1 MKINNNRFEGMDDPD
16 ATQASPTGED
26 PRLLGAVEEYLAAVQ
41 SGRRPNR
48 QEFLSRYPEIAEDLS
63 ACIEGLAFVNAGAA
77 HVAADAG
84 VESPDHVGASAK
96 PLGDFRLLRE
106 IGRGGMG
113 VVYEAVQLSLGR
125 RVAVKVLPL
134 ASALDPRHLQR
145 FRNEAHAAA
154 QLHHNNIVPV
164 YAVGHE
170 RAVHFYAM
178 QLIEGR
184 SLAEVIRY
192 LRAAIGKDVRS
203 GEGLSLLGPV
213 IERHSSEA
221 PAQVRRGAAR
231 PTASTADSSSAPIP
245 AELSSLALSPG
256 GRKNAYYR
264 EVARLACQAA
274 EALDYAH
281 QEGVVHRDIKPA
293 NLLLDGRGK
302 LWISDFGLAQI
313 YADNGITQTGDI
325 LGTFRYMSPEQASG
339 RAVVLDQ
346 RTDVYSLG
354 VTFYELL
361 ALEPAL
367 AGQSREE
374 LLQQIESQ
382 DPQPLRSLDRTIPQ
396 ELETIIL
403 KAAAKDPADRYL
415 SAGAMAEDLRRFLSD
430 EPILARPPSIWNK
443 TARWTRRHKSAGIA
457 AVAVLVFSTIA
468 LLVSTILISVARNKT
483 AIALHGEQL
492 QRVRAQQ
499 LQIEAEHQR
508 ARAERDFHQA
518 RQAVDYFTR
527 VAIEQMPK
535 EPSLLTVKRNMLE
548 TALDYYQAFSEQGP
562 EEVADSA
569 DLVAARQ
576 RAGSILWQV
585 SSISKIER
593 LRYSFEL
600 LRLSE
605 VQKELHLTPQ
615 QIADAESFKPTRP
628 PLPPAPGEKPD
639 FVAMGTSIAFATI
652 GTAIAQE
659 GAESEAELVKVL
671 SPGQLQRLEQISR
684 QLRGIS
690 AFSDPDVVAA
700 LGLSREQKLA
710 AQDLQAQFSDFLHSR
725 HIGPGGDR
733 RSVAQRA
740 AVDELVSRL
749 TPAQRRI
756 WEELIGTPYQGPA
769 PARDENALFM
779 PPPFGRGDHG
789 PHGDDG
795 HGPHG
800 FDDPS
805 HGPPPFE
812 DQQPSQEQSPDCVT
826 GNSSD

>member
-1 MKINNNRFEGMDDPD
+1 MKINNRFDGMDDPD
-16 ATQASPTGED
+16 ATQASPSSED
-26 PRLLGAVEEYLAAVQ
+26 PRLLSAVEEYLAAVQ

-77 HVAADAG
+77 HAAADAG
-84 VESPDHVGASAK
+84 VETGDHVGACAK

-113 VVYEAVQLSLGR
+113 VVYEAIQLSLGR

-184 SLAEVIRY
+184 SLADVVRY
-192 LRAAIGKDVRS
+192 LRAAVGKDVPSGKGVAPTRAIFERS
-203 GEGLSLLGPV
+203 
-213 IERHSSEA
+213 SSEA
-221 PAQVRRGAAR
+221 LTQIRASAAR
-231 PTASTADSSSAPIP
+231 PLAATVDSSSAPIP

-256 GRKNAYYR
+256 GRRSAYYR

-281 QEGVVHRDIKPA
+281 QEGIVHRDIKPA

-361 ALEPAL
+361 TLEPAL
-367 AGQSREE
+367 GGQSREE
-374 LLQQIESQ
+374 LLRQIESQ
-382 DPQPLRSLDRTIPQ
+382 DPQPLRALDRTIPP

-403 KAAAKDPADRYL
+403 KAAAKDPADRYF
-415 SAGAMAEDLRRFLSD
+415 SAGAMAEDLRRFLTD

-443 TARWTRRHKSAGIA
+443 TARWMRRHKSAAIA
-457 AVAVLVFSTIA
+457 AVAVLVFATVAS
-468 LLVSTILISVARNKT
+468 LVSTILIAVARNKT
-483 AIALHGEQL
+483 AVALHGEKL
-492 QRVRAQQ
+492 QRIRAQQ
-499 LQIEAEHQR
+499 LQTEAEHQR
-508 ARAERDFHQA
+508 ARAEGDYIQA

-535 EPSLLTVKRNMLE
+535 EPNLLTLKRNMLE
-548 TALDYYQAFSEQGP
+548 NALDYYEAFSERGP
-562 EEVADSA
+562 DGVRDSGE
-569 DLVAARQ
+569 LVAARQ
-576 RAGSILWQV
+576 RTASILAQLTN
-585 SSISKIER
+585 ISKIER
-593 LRYSFEL
+593 LRYNFEL
-600 LRLSE
+600 LRVGA
-605 VQKELHLTPQ
+605 VQDELKLTPQ
-615 QIADAESFKPTRP
+615 QIASAENFKPTRP
-628 PLPPAPGEKPD
+628 AFPPSPGEKPD
-639 FVAMGTSIAFATI
+639 SAGINLS
-652 GTAIAQE
+652 IAQE
-659 GAESEAELVKVL
+659 GSESEAELAKIL
-671 SPGQLQRLEQISR
+671 SPGQLQRLNQISR
-684 QLRGIS
+684 QLRGVS
-690 AFSDPDVVAA
+690 AFSDPDVISA
-700 LGLSREQKLA
+700 LSLSREQKLA
-710 AQDLQAQFSDFLHSR
+710 AQDLQAQFSDLLHSP
-725 HIGPGGDR
+725 HMGPGGDHH
-733 RSVAQRA
+733 SAAQRA
-740 AVDELVSRL
+740 LVDRMVSQL
-749 TPAQRRI
+749 APSQLPI
-756 WEELIGTPYQGPA
+756 WEGLIGSTYNGPA
-769 PARDENALFM
+769 PEFQ
-779 PPPFGRGDHG
+779 PPPFGRGGHG
-789 PHGDDG
+789 PHEDDG

-800 FDDPS
+800 FDDPP
-805 HGPPPFE
+805 HAPPPFQ
-812 DQQPSQEQSPDCVT
+812 DQPQSLGQTLDCVKET
-826 GNSSD
+826 SSHLPS

>member
-1 MKINNNRFEGMDDPD
+1 MRINNDRLHDMDDPD
-16 ATQASPTGED
+16 ATQPSPSAED
-26 PRLLGAVEEYLAAVQ
+26 PRLLSAVEEYLAAIE

-48 QEFLSRYPEIAEDLS
+48 QEFLARYPEIANELS
-63 ACIEGLAFVNAGAA
+63 ACLQGLAFVNAGAA
-77 HVAADAG
+77 HVAAEAG
-84 VESPDHVGASAK
+84 VESGDHVGTSAK

-113 VVYEAVQLSLGR
+113 VVYEAMQLSLGR

-184 SLAEVIRY
+184 SLAQMIRY
-192 LRAAIGKDVRS
+192 LQAAIGKDAPS
-203 GEGLSLLGPV
+203 DEALSVTRPAV
-213 IERHSSEA
+213 ER
-221 PAQVRRGAAR
+221 P
-231 PTASTADSSSAPIP
+231 SSAHLTMVPGSGTRPLAATANPASGPIP
-245 AELSSLALSPG
+245 AELSSLALTPG

-346 RTDVYSLG
+346 RTDIYSLG

-361 ALEPAL
+361 TLEPAL

-374 LLQQIESQ
+374 LLRQIESH
-382 DPQPLRSLDRTIPQ
+382 DPRPLRQIDRMIPE

-403 KAAAKDPADRYL
+403 KAVAKDPADRYL
-415 SAGAMAEDLRRFLSD
+415 SAGAMAEDLRRFLDD
-430 EPILARPPSIWNK
+430 EPILARPPSVWNK
-443 TARWTRRHKSAGIA
+443 AARWTRRHRAAALAAIAVLLFATIASSVA
-457 AVAVLVFSTIA
+457 AVLIA
-468 LLVSTILISVARNKT
+468 LAQGKT
-483 AIALHGEQL
+483 AAALKGERTQHAL
-492 QRVRAQQ
+492 ADKLR
-499 LQIEAEHQR
+499 IEAEQQQ
-508 ARAERDFHQA
+508 ARAQRDYRQA
-518 RQAVDYFTR
+518 RQAVDYFTN
-527 VAIEQMPK
+527 VAIDQMPK
-535 EPSLLTVKRNMLE
+535 DPSLLTVKRNMLE

-562 EEVADSA
+562 EEVSDSA
-569 DLVAARQ
+569 DLVAARE

-585 SSISKIER
+585 TNISKVER
-593 LRYSFEL
+593 LRYGFEL
-600 LRLSE
+600 LRVSD
-605 VQKELHLTPQ
+605 VQKELQLTPQ
-615 QIADAESFKPTRP
+615 QIASANAESLKRTRP
-628 PLPPAPGEKPD
+628 PFLPALGEKPD
-639 FVAMGTSIAFATI
+639 FVGIGKSIAFAAL
-652 GTAIAQE
+652 GTSIAQE
-659 GAESEAELVKVL
+659 GAEIEAALKRIL
-671 SPGQLQRLEQISR
+671 SPAQFQRLEQISR

-700 LGLSREQKLA
+700 LGLSREQKLE
-710 AQDLQAQFSDFLHSR
+710 AQVLQAQFSDFLHSHHNGPPGSDR
-725 HIGPGGDR
+725 HLITQCGP
-733 RSVAQRA
+733 
-740 AVDELVSRL
+740 VDPILPHL
-749 TPAQRRI
+749 TPTQVRT
-756 WEELIGTPYQGPA
+756 WEALIGSPYQGSA
-769 PARDENALFM
+769 PERSDFANFE
-779 PPPFGRGDHG
+779 PPPFGRDNHGPHDHG
-789 PHGDDG
+789 P
-795 HGPHG
+795 GPHG
-800 FDDPS
+800 FDE
-805 HGPPPFE
+805 PPPGPRSFDE
-812 DQQPSQEQSPDCVT
+812 R
-826 GNSSD
+826 